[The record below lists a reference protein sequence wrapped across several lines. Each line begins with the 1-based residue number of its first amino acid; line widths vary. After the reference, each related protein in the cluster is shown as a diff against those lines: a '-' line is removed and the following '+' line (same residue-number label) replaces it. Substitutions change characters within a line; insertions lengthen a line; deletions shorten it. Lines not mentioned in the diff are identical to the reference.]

1 LSLNRNC
8 PGDNIRKLVDDGFV
22 IKKPVTVHSRARVRK
37 NLIAKRKGRHMG
49 PGKRLGTRDAR
60 LPQKVQ
66 WMRRQRVLR
75 NMLRKYREGKKIDRY
90 LYHELYL
97 RCKGNVFKNK
107 RVLMES
113 IHKAKAEK
121 TRTKTIEEQF
131 EARRAK
137 NKALREK
144 KATWLEGRRKAG
156 DGAEAVR
163 GFRERGVTVLA
174 VFSLFYNSNRRQRYR
189 DPLTVIKSAT
199 LCHVVACNDAE
210 RWRFGSTR
218 HRFVNKGRPF
228 LSCPFSLQNSGLLP
242 EQ

>member
-1 LSLNRNC
+1 MCLLYVRTIA
-8 PGDNIRKLVDDGFV
+8 GQNIRKLVDDGFV

-107 RVLMES
+107 RVLMEN

-131 EARRAK
+131 EARRMK

-144 KATWLEGRRKAG
+144 KANRLEGRRKSG
-156 DGAEAVR
+156 TE
-163 GFRERGVTVLA
+163 E
-174 VFSLFYNSNRRQRYR
+174 
-189 DPLTVIKSAT
+189 
-199 LCHVVACNDAE
+199 VA
-210 RWRFGSTR
+210 
-218 HRFVNKGRPF
+218 
-228 LSCPFSLQNSGLLP
+228 
-242 EQ
+242 

>member
-1 LSLNRNC
+1 LLLNRNC

-144 KATWLEGRRKAG
+144 KAKRLEGRRKAG
-156 DGAEAVR
+156 DE
-163 GFRERGVTVLA
+163 E
-174 VFSLFYNSNRRQRYR
+174 
-189 DPLTVIKSAT
+189 
-199 LCHVVACNDAE
+199 VA
-210 RWRFGSTR
+210 
-218 HRFVNKGRPF
+218 
-228 LSCPFSLQNSGLLP
+228 
-242 EQ
+242 

>member
-1 LSLNRNC
+1 LLGSA
-8 PGDNIRKLVDDGFV
+8 GQNIRKLVDDGFV

-75 NMLRKYREGKKIDRY
+75 NLLRKYREGKKIDRY

-121 TRTKTIEEQF
+121 TRTKNLEEQF
-131 EARRAK
+131 EARRLK

-144 KATWLEGRRKAG
+144 KAKRLEGRRKSG
-156 DGAEAVR
+156 SEVAV
-163 GFRERGVTVLA
+163 
-174 VFSLFYNSNRRQRYR
+174 
-189 DPLTVIKSAT
+189 
-199 LCHVVACNDAE
+199 
-210 RWRFGSTR
+210 
-218 HRFVNKGRPF
+218 
-228 LSCPFSLQNSGLLP
+228 
-242 EQ
+242 